1 MKTTLAAV
9 GCIIAT
15 AVSLFAQAPAT
26 NTPPANG
33 APTNAP
39 VANGQ
44 QITNAPATDGEGATN
59 EVDIAELMKLPAFT
73 NDTGMI
79 MVKLSDRLWVS
90 AYETTQDDYKKI
102 TGGNPSKF
110 QGARNPVESVSWS
123 DAIDFCVKLTAAENE
138 KKMLPEKFVYG
149 LPTQAQWEALAAGAE
164 LKNAVTSSGT
174 TRSGTA
180 TVGSLGAT
188 GPGIYDIRGNVCEW
202 CLDPQDG
209 AYRVARGSSWQNWI
223 EINLRPEFRWYEAP
237 EVRKEIIG
245 FRVVLE
251 PKG

>member
-1 MKTTLAAV
+1 MKMLLALV
-9 GCIIAT
+9 GSVIAT
-15 AVSLFAQAPAT
+15 SLPLSAQESAT
-26 NTPPANG
+26 NTP
-33 APTNAP
+33 APQTAQLTNAP

-44 QITNAPATDGEGATN
+44 PLTNAPAADGDTN

-79 MVKLSDRLWVS
+79 MVKLSEQLWVS

-102 TGGNPSKF
+102 AGSNPSRF
-110 QGARNPVESVSWS
+110 QGARNPVESVSWN
-123 DAIDFCVKLTAAENE
+123 DAIDFCAKLTVAENE
-138 KKMLPEKFVYG
+138 KKMLPEKFAYA

-164 LKNAVTSSGT
+164 LKDAITSSST

-180 TVGSLGAT
+180 PVGTLSAT

-202 CLDPQDG
+202 CLDPQDMP
-209 AYRVARGSSWQNWI
+209 YRVARGSSWQNWI